1 MPQATPAAPTANQPV
16 ARPQPPDPVRSA
28 RSIMITV
35 LTRFPM
41 VLALGVLLI
50 VTTILYPG
58 FWHLTNLQ
66 NLLSQNVGLMLCACG
81 MTFVILA
88 GGFDLSVGS
97 VYAAGAMFYISFL
110 GQLPA
115 PIAVILAILLGMA
128 CGVINGVIINVLRV
142 NPFVATLGTSSI
154 FIGLITIYAGA
165 TATFATS
172 PSYLYLGTTKVLG
185 IPLSGAIGIIIMII
199 SGLVLAKSTYG
210 RSVYAV
216 GGNKEAARLSGIRVG
231 VISASTFT
239 AIGAMAALGGVFT
252 ASQLGT
258 ATPNFV
264 GNITLQSIAVVIVGG
279 TALTGGEGAVW
290 RTAVGL
296 AIITVMVNLFTSLN
310 FSPDLQTVFE
320 GMIVIIAVAM
330 DVWILHHQRTS

>member
-1 MPQATPAAPTANQPV
+1 MAQAGQTTQATLPPPATSQSEV
-16 ARPQPPDPVRSA
+16 HGRSA
-28 RSIMITV
+28 RAV
-35 LTRFPM
+35 VLALLTRYPM
-41 VLALGVLLI
+41 VLALIVLLI
-50 VTTILYPG
+50 VTTILDG
-58 FWHLTNLQ
+58 SFWTSANLQ

-81 MTFVILA
+81 MTFVIIA

-115 PIAVILAILLGMA
+115 PLAVILSLLLGLGMGA
-128 CGVINGVIINVLRV
+128 VNGIIINVMRV

-172 PSYLYLGTTKVLG
+172 SSYLYLGTAKVAG
-185 IPLSGAIGIIIMII
+185 VPLSGLIAIIILII
-199 SGLVLAKSTYG
+199 SGFVLARSTYG

-216 GGNKEAARLSGIRVG
+216 GGNQEAARLSGIRVG
-231 VISASTFT
+231 VVSASTFMI
-239 AIGAMAALGGVFT
+239 IGVMAALGGVFT

-258 ATPNFV
+258 ASPNFV
-264 GNITLQSIAVVIVGG
+264 GNITLQAIAVVIVGG
-279 TALTGGEGAVW
+279 TALTGGEGAIW
-290 RTAVGL
+290 RTVVGL
-296 AIITVMVNLFTSLN
+296 AIIAVIVNLFTSLN

-320 GMIVIIAVAM
+320 GLIVILAVAM
-330 DVWILHHQRTS
+330 DVWILHQRAR

>member
-1 MPQATPAAPTANQPV
+1 MPQASQTVPTPGTSVGRIEPEAAP
-16 ARPQPPDPVRSA
+16 RSLQ
-28 RSIMITV
+28 SIAIAA
-35 LTRFPM
+35 LTRYPM
-41 VLALGVLLI
+41 VLALVVLLI
-50 VTTILYPG
+50 VTTFLYST
-58 FWHLTNLQ
+58 FWTSTNLE
-66 NLLSQNVGLMLCACG
+66 NLLSQNVGLIMCACG

-97 VYAAGAMFYISFL
+97 VYAAGAMFYIHFL

-115 PIAVILAILLGMA
+115 PVAVIMSILLGIVMGA
-128 CGVINGVIINVLRV
+128 VNGAIINVLRV

-172 PSYLYLGTTKVLG
+172 SSYLYLGTAKVLG
-185 IPLSGAIGIIIMII
+185 IPLDGLIAIIVLIIA
-199 SGLVLAKSTYG
+199 GFVLAKSTYG

-231 VISASTFT
+231 VISASTFV

-252 ASQLGT
+252 ASELGT
-258 ATPNFV
+258 ASPTFV

-279 TALTGGEGAVW
+279 TALTGGEGAIW
-290 RTAVGL
+290 RTAVGI
-296 AIITVMVNLFTSLN
+296 AIIAVMVNLFTSLN

-330 DVWILHHQRTS
+330 DVWILHQRAS

>member
-1 MPQATPAAPTANQPV
+1 MPQASQTVPTPGTSVGRIEQEAAP
-16 ARPQPPDPVRSA
+16 RSL
-28 RSIMITV
+28 RSIAIAA
-35 LTRFPM
+35 LTRYPM
-41 VLALGVLLI
+41 VLALVVLLI
-50 VTTILYPG
+50 VTTFLYSS
-58 FWHLTNLQ
+58 FWTSTNLE
-66 NLLSQNVGLMLCACG
+66 NLLSQNVGLILCACG

-115 PIAVILAILLGMA
+115 PVAVILSILLGLGMGA
-128 CGVINGVIINVLRV
+128 VNGIIINVMRV

-165 TATFATS
+165 TAAFAS
-172 PSYLYLGTTKVLG
+172 SSSYLYLGTAKVLG
-185 IPLSGAIGIIIMII
+185 IPLDGLVSIIVLII
-199 SGLVLAKSTYG
+199 SGFVLAKTTYG

-216 GGNKEAARLSGIRVG
+216 GGNREAARLSGIRVG
-231 VISASTFT
+231 VISASTFV
-239 AIGAMAALGGVFT
+239 AIGGMAALGGVFT

-258 ATPNFV
+258 ASPTFV

-330 DVWILHHQRTS
+330 DVWILHQRAS

>member
-1 MPQATPAAPTANQPV
+1 MAQAGHTTQATLPPPAISESKVQE
-16 ARPQPPDPVRSA
+16 RSA
-28 RSIMITV
+28 RAVVMGL
-35 LTRFPM
+35 LTRYPM
-41 VLALGVLLI
+41 VLALIILLI
-50 VTTILYPG
+50 VTTILDG
-58 FWHLTNLQ
+58 TFWTSANLQ

-115 PIAVILAILLGMA
+115 PVAVILSLLLGVAMGA
-128 CGVINGVIINVLRV
+128 VNGIIINVMRV

-172 PSYLYLGTTKVLG
+172 SSYLYLGTAKVVG
-185 IPLSGAIGIIIMII
+185 IPLSGLVAIVILII
-199 SGLVLAKSTYG
+199 SGFVLARSTYG

-216 GGNKEAARLSGIRVG
+216 GGNQEAARLSGIRVG
-231 VISASTFT
+231 VTSASTFMI
-239 AIGAMAALGGVFT
+239 IGIMAALGGVFT

-258 ATPNFV
+258 ASPNFV

-279 TALTGGEGAVW
+279 TALTGGEGAIW
-290 RTAVGL
+290 RTVVGL
-296 AIITVMVNLFTSLN
+296 AIIAVIVNLFTALS

-320 GMIVIIAVAM
+320 GLIVILAVAM
-330 DVWILHHQRTS
+330 DVWILHQKAR

>member
-1 MPQATPAAPTANQPV
+1 
-16 ARPQPPDPVRSA
+16 
-28 RSIMITV
+28 
-35 LTRFPM
+35 M
-41 VLALGVLLI
+41 VLALVVLLI
-50 VTTILYPG
+50 VTTFLDST
-58 FWHLTNLQ
+58 FWTSANLQ

-81 MTFVILA
+81 MTFVIIA

-115 PIAVILAILLGMA
+115 PLAVILSLLLGLGMGA
-128 CGVINGVIINVLRV
+128 VNGIIINVMRV

-172 PSYLYLGTTKVLG
+172 SSYLYLGTSKVAG
-185 IPLSGAIGIIIMII
+185 VPLSGLIAIIILIM
-199 SGLVLAKSTYG
+199 SGFVLARSTYG

-216 GGNKEAARLSGIRVG
+216 GGNQEAARLSGIRVG
-231 VISASTFT
+231 VVSASTFMI
-239 AIGAMAALGGVFT
+239 IGVMAALGGVFT

-258 ATPNFV
+258 ASPNFV
-264 GNITLQSIAVVIVGG
+264 GNITLQAIAVVIVGG
-279 TALTGGEGAVW
+279 TALTGGEGAIW
-290 RTAVGL
+290 RTVVGL
-296 AIITVMVNLFTSLN
+296 AIIAVIVNLFTSLN

-320 GMIVIIAVAM
+320 GVIVILAVAM
-330 DVWILHHQRTS
+330 DVWILHQRAR

>member
-1 MPQATPAAPTANQPV
+1 MAQAGQTTQATFPPPAPTQSAV
-16 ARPQPPDPVRSA
+16 AGRSA
-28 RSIMITV
+28 RAVAIAV
-35 LTRFPM
+35 LTRYPM
-41 VLALGVLLI
+41 VLALFVLLI
-50 VTTILYPG
+50 VTTILDST
-58 FWHLTNLQ
+58 FWTSANLQ

-81 MTFVILA
+81 MTFVIIA

-115 PIAVILAILLGMA
+115 PLAVILSLLLGLGMGA
-128 CGVINGVIINVLRV
+128 VNGIIINVMRV

-172 PSYLYLGTTKVLG
+172 SSYLYLGTAKVAG
-185 IPLSGAIGIIIMII
+185 VPLSGLIAIIILII
-199 SGLVLAKSTYG
+199 SGFVLARSTYG

-216 GGNKEAARLSGIRVG
+216 GGNQEAARLSGIRVG
-231 VISASTFT
+231 VVSASTFMI
-239 AIGAMAALGGVFT
+239 IGVMAALGGVFT

-258 ATPNFV
+258 ASPNFV
-264 GNITLQSIAVVIVGG
+264 GNITLQAIAVVIVGG
-279 TALTGGEGAVW
+279 TALTGGEGAIW
-290 RTAVGL
+290 RTVVGL
-296 AIITVMVNLFTSLN
+296 AIIAVIVNLFTSLN

-320 GMIVIIAVAM
+320 GLIVILAVAM
-330 DVWILHHQRTS
+330 DVWILHQRAR

>member
-1 MPQATPAAPTANQPV
+1 MAQAGQTTQATLPPPATSPSEV
-16 ARPQPPDPVRSA
+16 RERSA
-28 RSIMITV
+28 RAVVIAM
-35 LTRFPM
+35 LTRYPM
-41 VLALGVLLI
+41 VLALIVLLI
-50 VTTILYPG
+50 VTTILDG
-58 FWHLTNLQ
+58 TFWTSANLQ

-97 VYAAGAMFYISFL
+97 VYAAGAMLYISFL

-115 PIAVILAILLGMA
+115 PVAVILSLLLGVVMGA
-128 CGVINGVIINVLRV
+128 TNGIIINVLRV

-172 PSYLYLGTTKVLG
+172 SSYLYLGTTKVAG
-185 IPLSGAIGIIIMII
+185 IPLSGLVAIIVLII
-199 SGLVLAKSTYG
+199 SRLVLARSTYG

-216 GGNKEAARLSGIRVG
+216 GGNQEAARLSGIRVG
-231 VISASTFT
+231 VTSASTFMI
-239 AIGAMAALGGVFT
+239 IGVMAALGGVFT

-258 ATPNFV
+258 ASPNFV

-279 TALTGGEGAVW
+279 TALTGGEGAIW
-290 RTAVGL
+290 RTVVGL
-296 AIITVMVNLFTSLN
+296 AIISVIVNLFTELS

-320 GMIVIIAVAM
+320 GLIVILAVAM
-330 DVWILHHQRTS
+330 DVWILHQRAR

>member
-1 MPQATPAAPTANQPV
+1 MAQVSETVPTAGPPV
-16 ARPQPPDPVRSA
+16 VRSEPEARA
-28 RSIMITV
+28 RSVRAIAIAAV
-35 LTRFPM
+35 TRYPM
-41 VLALGVLLI
+41 VLALVILLI
-50 VTTILYPG
+50 VTTFLYST
-58 FWHLTNLQ
+58 FWTSTNLE
-66 NLLSQNVGLMLCACG
+66 NLLSQNVGLILCACG
-81 MTFVILA
+81 MTFVIIG

-110 GQLPA
+110 GQIPA
-115 PIAVILAILLGMA
+115 PLAVILSILLGLAMGA
-128 CGVINGVIINVLRV
+128 VNGVIINVLRV
-142 NPFVATLGTSSI
+142 NPFVATLGTASI

-165 TATFATS
+165 TASFAS
-172 PSYLYLGTTKVLG
+172 VSSFLYLGTATVFG
-185 IPLSGAIGIIIMII
+185 IPLDGLIAIIVMIVA
-199 SGLVLAKSTYG
+199 GLVLAKTTYG

-231 VISASTFT
+231 VISGSTFV

-258 ATPNFV
+258 ASPTFV

-290 RTAVGL
+290 RTAVGI
-296 AIITVMVNLFTSLN
+296 AIIAVMVNLFTSLN

-320 GMIVIIAVAM
+320 GAIVIIAVAM
-330 DVWILHHQRTS
+330 DVWILHQRAS

>member
-1 MPQATPAAPTANQPV
+1 MAQAGQTTQATLPPPATSQPEV
-16 ARPQPPDPVRSA
+16 QA
-28 RSIMITV
+28 RSVRAVVIAM
-35 LTRFPM
+35 LTRYPM
-41 VLALGVLLI
+41 VLALVVLLI
-50 VTTILYPG
+50 VTTILDG
-58 FWHLTNLQ
+58 TFWTSANLQ

-115 PIAVILAILLGMA
+115 PLAVILSLLLGVAMGA
-128 CGVINGVIINVLRV
+128 VNGIIINVMRV

-172 PSYLYLGTTKVLG
+172 SSYLYLGTSKVAG
-185 IPLSGAIGIIIMII
+185 IPLSGLVAIIILII
-199 SGLVLAKSTYG
+199 SGFVLARSTYG

-216 GGNKEAARLSGIRVG
+216 GGNQEAARLSGIRVG
-231 VISASTFT
+231 MISASTFMI
-239 AIGAMAALGGVFT
+239 IGVMAALGGVFT

-258 ATPNFV
+258 ASPNFV

-279 TALTGGEGAVW
+279 TALTGGEGAIW
-290 RTAVGL
+290 RTVVGL
-296 AIITVMVNLFTSLN
+296 AIISVIVNLFTELS

-320 GMIVIIAVAM
+320 GLIVILAVAM
-330 DVWILHHQRTS
+330 DVWILHQRAR

>member
-1 MPQATPAAPTANQPV
+1 MAQAGQTTEATFPPPAPTQSEA
-16 ARPQPPDPVRSA
+16 AGRSA
-28 RSIMITV
+28 RAVAIAV
-35 LTRFPM
+35 LTRYPM
-41 VLALGVLLI
+41 VLALVVLLI
-50 VTTILYPG
+50 VTTFLDST
-58 FWHLTNLQ
+58 FWTSANLQ

-115 PIAVILAILLGMA
+115 PLAVILSLLLGVAMGA
-128 CGVINGVIINVLRV
+128 VNGIIINVLRV

-172 PSYLYLGTTKVLG
+172 SSYLYLGTSKVAG
-185 IPLSGAIGIIIMII
+185 VPLSGLIAIIILII
-199 SGLVLAKSTYG
+199 SGFVLAKSTYG

-216 GGNKEAARLSGIRVG
+216 GGNQEAARLSGIRVG
-231 VISASTFT
+231 VVSASTFMI
-239 AIGAMAALGGVFT
+239 IGIMAALGGVFT

-258 ATPNFV
+258 ASPNFV

-279 TALTGGEGAVW
+279 TALTGGEGAIW
-290 RTAVGL
+290 RTVVGL
-296 AIITVMVNLFTSLN
+296 AIIAVIVNLFTSLS

-320 GMIVIIAVAM
+320 GLIVILAVAM
-330 DVWILHHQRTS
+330 DVWILHQRAR